1 MKCLFMFQS
10 VTWQQYAGFLG
21 FSLLLYYIFIGYLYY
36 KIEVLSLFGISIIS
50 DKEKHSIVFTKTEQD
65 EKQTSLFNS
74 LCDELQAYIS
84 SLKHSSIKQ
93 ETLTGLGYI
102 LNKYPAKLIV
112 NSTTQL
118 QQLIITECN
127 NNSVTCPEKE
137 ELDMLWK
144 QAQ

>member
-1 MKCLFMFQS
+1 MFQS
-10 VTWQQYAGFLG
+10 VTWQQYAGFLSVS
-21 FSLLLYYIFIGYLYY
+21 FVIYYIIVGYLYY
-36 KIEVLSLFGISIIS
+36 KKEILSIFGISIIAYNH
-50 DKEKHSIVFTKTEQD
+50 KHSIVFPKAEQD

-93 ETLTGLGYI
+93 ETLTGLAYI
-102 LNKYPAKLIV
+102 LNKYPAKLII

-118 QQLIITECN
+118 EQLIITECN
-127 NNSVTCPEKE
+127 NNSLTCPGQE